1 MAKQWRGLLYSSAW
15 VVALSVG
22 SVTAQ
27 PLANDLE
34 PMRATDWTRAHAE
47 HLLERSG
54 FGGTPRE
61 VDRLAS
67 LTPAEAV
74 DQVLAF
80 QPLDEDPPFEHSGVF
95 REGLDP
101 FPPSRPATTALAK
114 RDGHALGVE
123 VKAGGNRPVQPVV
136 NEFFYWLRASRLE
149 TDRIAYWWANR
160 MLRSPTPLRE
170 KLALFWHGHFATN
183 EDKVRDYRKMHQQL
197 ELFRRAGAGRFDELL
212 RQVSKDPA
220 MLAFLDAGI
229 NVKGSP
235 NENFARE
242 IMELFTMGVGHY
254 SETDIREAARAFT
267 GWNFVGLDYRF
278 NEAEHDPGEKCFLGV
293 CGALDGDDVIDHIV
307 GQRVTAEF
315 IATKLYRFFVRD
327 DVSPALAE
335 RLGQVFRDHELD
347 VRRFLAT
354 LFRSRDFYAP
364 ESIGSRIKGPVELAV
379 STYKKMGLREIPGI
393 PDFNS
398 VTGALGQRLFHP
410 PTVAGWSEGR
420 SWVTPGLLFDRANFV
435 LDVVFH
441 DIAFVAPDR
450 MGGYQIRAVHR
461 RLREGA
467 SISEATKPASDAIDA
482 DMMAA
487 SNLLADRDEAF
498 NTRYG
503 SYRGWQRATERVIPI
518 PRAPARLDLAGIVE
532 REELTN
538 ARAVVEHFAERFFS
552 VELSPSAAHALQT
565 FLIEQLGTED
575 VQAAA
580 SYLEDPLRE
589 LLHLMLSLPEYQLG

>member
-1 MAKQWRGLLYSSAW
+1 MAKHRTTRLRVLEILALGIGLALHATPSAE
-15 VVALSVG
+15 
-22 SVTAQ
+22 
-27 PLANDLE
+27 DLE
-34 PMRATDWTRAHAE
+34 PLTSTDWTRENAE

-54 FGGTPRE
+54 FGATPGD
-61 VDRLAS
+61 VDRLAAM
-67 LTPAEAV
+67 PPEAAV
-74 DQVLAF
+74 ASVLAF
-80 QPLDEDPPFEHSGVF
+80 QPLDEDPPFVHSGVF

-114 RDGHALGVE
+114 REGAALGVE
-123 VKAGGNRPVQPVV
+123 VKPGGNRPVQPVV

-149 TDRIAYWWANR
+149 TDRVAYWWANR
-160 MLRSPTPLRE
+160 MLTSPTPLRE

-197 ELFRRAGAGRFDELL
+197 ELFRRAGAGQFDVLL
-212 RQVSKDPA
+212 REVSKDPA

-254 SETDIREAARAFT
+254 AEADIREAARAFT
-267 GWNFVGLDYRF
+267 GWNFVGLDFAF
-278 NEAEHDPGEKCFLGV
+278 NETEHDRDEKCFLGE
-293 CGALDGDDVIDHIV
+293 CGNFDGDDVIDRIV
-307 GQRVTAEF
+307 SRDATAEF
-315 IATKLYRFFVRD
+315 IAVKLYRFFVRES
-327 DVSPALAE
+327 VTENHAR
-335 RLGQVFRDHELD
+335 RLGALFRDLDLD
-347 VRRFLAT
+347 VGAYLET
-354 LFRSRDFYAP
+354 LFLSRDFYAP

-379 STYKKMGLREIPGI
+379 STYKKLGLEEIPGI

-410 PTVAGWSEGR
+410 PTVAGWSQGR

-441 DIAFVAPDR
+441 DISFVAPDR
-450 MGGYQIRAVHR
+450 MGGYEIRAVHR

-467 SISEATKPASDAIDA
+467 TISEATKPASDAIDA

-498 NTRYG
+498 NTRFG

-518 PRAPARLDLAGIVE
+518 PRAPARLDLAGIVL
-532 REELTN
+532 REELLT
-538 ARAVVEHFAERFFS
+538 ADDVVAHFAERFFS
-552 VELSPSAAHALQT
+552 VELPADTARSLSA
-565 FLIEQLGTED
+565 FLVEQLGTDD
-575 VQAAA
+575 VNEAT